1 MSKAYHRYFTDNSKY
16 GEIKTPYLDSLAYTV
31 QEFLYTEGKATQE
44 IIFEER
50 VCNKN
55 TMTTHINRKT
65 KSFNCEMDGRIQ
77 LYDFVTLTFHLI
89 NTLPSDFAKVQLKE
103 CLADLKQKSGVYSRD
118 DISYTSNNGIWL
130 HNASK
135 EMIFAL
141 LWAVWIY
148 MKVFVDLNSISAK
161 PLETRV
167 DLLYDAM
174 KENYPSSEEN
184 LNKHPLIAHAP
195 AAMTLMCQHIQA
207 KAKKQKSKQS
217 QNSEEEQEEDNS
229 KFQARVKELESELE
243 KAKKQV
249 ADLEKQN
256 KEQKDSIELLSSDIP
271 EIDAQQKVRMELA
284 RKIMSEA
291 GMNAAFMDLRGRK
304 KKVATLMGT
313 MLDIPTHTCASWL
326 SSQELN
332 RETHQKSIKE
342 INDIFEALG
351 LAIRV

>member
-1 MSKAYHRYFTDNSKY
+1 MSKCYYRYFTDNDKY
-16 GEIKTPYLDSLAYTV
+16 GERKTPYLDSLAFVV
-31 QEFLYTEGKATQE
+31 QEFLYTEGKAKQVIKYRE
-44 IIFEER
+44 SVFD
-50 VCNKN
+50 NY
-55 TMTTHINRKT
+55 TMTTHTNKKT
-65 KSFNCEMDGRIQ
+65 KSFDCEMDGRIQ
-77 LYDFVTLTFHLI
+77 LYDFVTMTLHLI

-103 CLADLKQKSGVYSRD
+103 YLADLKKKDG
-118 DISYTSNNGIWL
+118 ISYREEISRTQNGIYL
-130 HNASK
+130 YNTSK

-141 LWAVWIY
+141 LWAAWIY
-148 MKVFVDLNSISAK
+148 MKVFLDMNPNK
-161 PLETRV
+161 MLEKRV
-167 DLLYDAM
+167 DMLYDAM
-174 KENYPSSEEN
+174 KENYPFTAEN
-184 LNKHPLIAHAP
+184 LEKHPLIVHAP
-195 AAMTLMCQHIQA
+195 DAMMLMCQHI
-207 KAKKQKSKQS
+207 KAKTQNPNVAKSPKM
-217 QNSEEEQEEDNS
+217 EATEDGDA
-229 KFQARVKELESELE
+229 KLQARIAELESELE

-304 KKVATLMGT
+304 TKVATLMGT
-313 MLDIPTHTCASWL
+313 LLEIPTHTCASWL
-326 SSQELN
+326 SNRELN

>member
-1 MSKAYHRYFTDNSKY
+1 MSKCYYRYFTNNDKY
-16 GEIKTPYLDSLAYTV
+16 GERKTPYLDSLAFII
-31 QEFLYTEGKATQE
+31 QEFLYSKDKAKQE
-44 IIFEER
+44 IIYKER
-50 VCNKN
+50 VFDNY
-55 TMTTHINRKT
+55 TMTTHTNKKT
-65 KSFNCEMDGRIQ
+65 KSFDCEMDGRIQ
-77 LYDFVTLTFHLI
+77 LYDFVTMTLHLI

-118 DISYTSNNGIWL
+118 DISYTSNNGIYL
-130 HNASK
+130 YNTSK

-141 LWAVWIY
+141 LWAAWIY
-148 MKVFVDLNSISAK
+148 MKVFLDLNPNK
-161 PLETRV
+161 MLEKCV
-167 DLLYDAM
+167 EMLYDAM
-174 KENYPSSEEN
+174 KENYPYTEEN
-184 LNKHPLIAHAP
+184 LEKHPLIAHAP
-195 AAMTLMCQHIQA
+195 DAMTLMCQHIQA
-207 KAKKQKSKQS
+207 KAKKSKSNKS
-217 QNSEEEQEEDNS
+217 SDKERAEDNS
-229 KFQARVKELESELE
+229 ELQARIKELESELE

-304 KKVATLMGT
+304 TKVATLMGT
-313 MLDIPTHTCASWL
+313 LLEIPTHTCASWL
-326 SSQELN
+326 SNRELN

>member
-1 MSKAYHRYFTDNSKY
+1 MSKCYYRYFTDNDKY
-16 GEIKTPYLDSLAYTV
+16 GERKTPYLDSLAYTI
-31 QEFLYTEGKATQE
+31 QEFLYSKDKAKQE
-44 IIFEER
+44 IIYKER
-50 VCNKN
+50 VFDNY
-55 TMTTHINRKT
+55 TMTTHTNKKT
-65 KSFNCEMDGRIQ
+65 KSFDCEMDGRIQ
-77 LYDFVTLTFHLI
+77 LYDFVTMTLHLI

-118 DISYTSNNGIWL
+118 DISYTSNNGIYL
-130 HNASK
+130 YNTSK

-141 LWAVWIY
+141 LWAAWIY
-148 MKVFVDLNSISAK
+148 MKVFLDLNPNK
-161 PLETRV
+161 MLEKCV
-167 DLLYDAM
+167 EMLYDAM
-174 KENYPSSEEN
+174 KENYPYTEEN
-184 LNKHPLIAHAP
+184 LEKHPLIAHAP
-195 AAMTLMCQHIQA
+195 DAMTLMCQHIQA
-207 KAKKQKSKQS
+207 KAKKSKSNKS
-217 QNSEEEQEEDNS
+217 SDKEHAEDNS
-229 KFQARVKELESELE
+229 ELQARIKELESELE

-304 KKVATLMGT
+304 TKVATLMGT
-313 MLDIPTHTCASWL
+313 LLEIPTHTCASWL
-326 SSQELN
+326 SNRELN

>member
-1 MSKAYHRYFTDNSKY
+1 MSKCYYRYFTNNDKY
-16 GEIKTPYLDSLAYTV
+16 GERKTPYLDSLAFII
-31 QEFLYTEGKATQE
+31 QEFLYSKDKAKQE
-44 IIFEER
+44 IIYKER
-50 VCNKN
+50 VFDNY
-55 TMTTHINRKT
+55 TMTTHTNKKT
-65 KSFNCEMDGRIQ
+65 KSFDCEMDGRIQ
-77 LYDFVTLTFHLI
+77 LYDFVTMTLHLI

-118 DISYTSNNGIWL
+118 DISYTSNNGIYL
-130 HNASK
+130 YNTSK

-141 LWAVWIY
+141 LWAAWIY
-148 MKVFVDLNSISAK
+148 MKVFLDLNPNK
-161 PLETRV
+161 MLEKCV
-167 DLLYDAM
+167 EMLYDAM
-174 KENYPSSEEN
+174 KENYPYTEEN
-184 LNKHPLIAHAP
+184 LEKHPLIAHAP
-195 AAMTLMCQHIQA
+195 DAMTLMCQHIQA
-207 KAKKQKSKQS
+207 KAKKSKSNKS
-217 QNSEEEQEEDNS
+217 SDKEHAEDNS
-229 KFQARVKELESELE
+229 ELQARIKELESELE

-304 KKVATLMGT
+304 TKVATLMGT
-313 MLDIPTHTCASWL
+313 LLEIPTHTCASWL
-326 SSQELN
+326 SNRELN